1 MPKRSYAKPPQR
13 RIVRRDPEKPDWEGK
28 GCLII
33 SMRDL
38 SLKEDADVW
47 AEMAKVTFQVHN
59 PVDNV
64 ILRQEGAVELTDVS
78 TQAELIPSVGDIG
91 FSTGGSFRRRRRES
105 PEMAPSPLVEAP
117 SVEFS
122 AGGGCHQGRRGPEKV
137 STPLAKAPRLRSP

>member
-47 AEMAKVTFQVHN
+47 AKMAKVTFQVHN

-78 TQAELIPSVGDIG
+78 TMRRQRHWVLNRGRFLPGEEGIACNGPE
-91 FSTGGSFRRRRRES
+91 STGGG
-105 PEMAPSPLVEAP
+105 PLGWDL
-117 SVEFS
+117 S
-122 AGGGCHQGRRGPEKV
+122 QGR
-137 STPLAKAPRLRSP
+137 LSPGEEGT